1 MVGASAM
8 TFKLILTVP
17 LFVRSDATADTQAKM
32 TMSEASQDED
42 MVDGVSCSQQSTEGN
57 AEESEMRRKVRRA
70 YYKLID
76 DAQKDSG
83 ERSEELHRTLDKAQ
97 ELFGRVTRLPEAVL
111 DSKLM
116 VLMGN
121 KGRERMRAVP
131 IDFTTFDAEEFAVRV
146 RGSVFKSS
154 GTGPVNVSAW
164 ARLGRLGEGMFQS
177 SVPLWYLYG
186 TPGELPPKVR
196 QPRTRRQDQDTV
208 DRAPTVPTQV
218 RSVQQTNQETTTEQ
232 ITKIHK
238 LLHLLYTRLGNR
250 PVHYFEFVLNPR
262 SFAKTCENIFH
273 LSFLINEGHARI
285 FSDGDGLLVVEPV
298 STSES
303 SNCRAANKNVFAMTL
318 SMKQWQEA
326 VKALGITEPV
336 IPE

>member
-1 MVGASAM
+1 
-8 TFKLILTVP
+8 
-17 LFVRSDATADTQAKM
+17 M

-218 RSVQQTNQETTTEQ
+218 RSVQQTNQGDDHGANHQ
-232 ITKIHK
+232 DSQAP
-238 LLHLLYTRLGNR
+238 HLLYTLAWATDRCTTL
-250 PVHYFEFVLNPR
+250 
-262 SFAKTCENIFH
+262 SFAEPAIVLPRPARNIFH
-273 LSFLINEGHARI
+273 LSL
-285 FSDGDGLLVVEPV
+285 SDQRGPLLAYSRRDGLLVVEPV

-303 SNCRAANKNVFAMTL
+303 SNCRRCQQKVFAMTL

-326 VKALGITEPV
+326 VKALGITEP
-336 IPE
+336 